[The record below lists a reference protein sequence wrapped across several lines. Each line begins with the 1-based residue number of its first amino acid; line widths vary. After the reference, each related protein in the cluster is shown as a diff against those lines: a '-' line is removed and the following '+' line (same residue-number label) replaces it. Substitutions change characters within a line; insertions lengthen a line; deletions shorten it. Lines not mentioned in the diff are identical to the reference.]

1 MNKTWTPEAVI
12 EDMKLGIK
20 MFGTYTFSDKGPYET
35 MDYHSQVSYLKT
47 LSAQELHDFIKK
59 LRGRTKSG
67 SDREYVCS
75 ALLVGLDDG
84 PWTEQEW
91 DFICQASPGSY

>member
-35 MDYHSQVSYLKT
+35 MDYHSQVSYL
-47 LSAQELHDFIKK
+47 LPPHNGLFISSYLLL
-59 LRGRTKSG
+59 LR
-67 SDREYVCS
+67 
-75 ALLVGLDDG
+75 
-84 PWTEQEW
+84 
-91 DFICQASPGSY
+91 CQL